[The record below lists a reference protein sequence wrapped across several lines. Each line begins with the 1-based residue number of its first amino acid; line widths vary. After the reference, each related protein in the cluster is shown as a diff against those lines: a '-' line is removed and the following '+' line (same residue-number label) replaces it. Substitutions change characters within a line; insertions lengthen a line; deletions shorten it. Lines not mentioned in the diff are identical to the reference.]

1 LKKADFWS
9 GLALAGLGAYIVMQ
23 ARAWDYL
30 TPEGPGAGF
39 FPLWY
44 GIAMIALSLVLV
56 AASVRGGG
64 EKRAVDTLGPTR
76 ALALWA
82 ALAVSVALL
91 KVIGF
96 AASFALLT
104 YAVVAFLYGKRWT
117 VAAGVGIAS
126 AAAFHLIFAV
136 ALGVSLPAGPLGF

>member
-9 GLALAGLGAYIVMQ
+9 GLALAGLGAYIVMEAWQ
-23 ARAWDYL
+23 WDYV
-30 TPEGPGAGF
+30 TAEGPGAGF

-44 GIAMIALSLVLV
+44 GIAMIALSLMLV
-56 AASVRGGG
+56 AASVRGRA
-64 EKRAVDTLGPTR
+64 EKRAIDTLGPTR

-96 AASFALLT
+96 ASSFALLT
-104 YAVVAFLYGKRWT
+104 FAVIAFLYGKRWT

-126 AAAFHLIFAV
+126 GAAFHLIFVV
-136 ALGVSLPAGPLGF
+136 ALGVSLPAGLLGF